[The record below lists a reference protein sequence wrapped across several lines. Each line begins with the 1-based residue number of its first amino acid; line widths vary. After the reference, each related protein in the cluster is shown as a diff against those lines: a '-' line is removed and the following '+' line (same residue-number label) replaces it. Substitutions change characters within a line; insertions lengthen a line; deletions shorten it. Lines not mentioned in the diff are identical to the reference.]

1 MHQESLKN
9 KTIKGV
15 GWSAADALLGQGVTF
30 IVGLVLAR
38 LLSPDEYGLIGICL
52 IFTTVLNGIV
62 DSGFSNA
69 LIRKKDVTDED
80 YNTMFTTNMAISIV
94 LYVLLFISAPL
105 VSNFFHRI
113 ELTALVRVTGL
124 ILFLNALSITQVTIL
139 TKNIDFKTKTKAS
152 LVSAIISGVIGI
164 AMAFKG
170 YGVWALVAQQLS
182 KQLLFTLCLWVL
194 NKWWPKF
201 TFYKDSFKYMWGFG
215 WKLLASGILN
225 NVWNQLYQ
233 VVIGRCYTS
242 STLGHYTRANEYASI
257 FSSNLTLIVQRVS
270 YPVLAEIQDDKER
283 MVQGYRKV
291 IKVTMFVTAVC
302 MISLGAVSE
311 PLIYTLIGTKWH
323 EAATYLPLICISM
336 SLYPLHAINLNILQV
351 LGRSDIFLYLEIL
364 KKIVGIV
371 PIVIGI
377 FCGIYY
383 MLLAS
388 IIAGVISLY
397 LNTWFTGKTL
407 NYTFLKQLRDIA
419 PSYGTALVIAIAV
432 YFLKYLPFQYY
443 IVLVIQIIVG
453 MIVGFGISEL
463 FRFEEYREL
472 KSIVIKAINKKRNNM
487 VYPDFKVCVRCFTFN
502 QAKYIEETM
511 NGFTMQQTNFPFVCC
526 IVDDASTDGEQEV
539 IKKYMNMHFDYSPNS
554 VSFDKETDNA
564 YIHYAQHKENK
575 NCYFAV
581 LFLKENLYSKKEGFK
596 KLNIFQNGVKTVNM
610 RRFVRVM
617 IFG

>member
-1 MHQESLKN
+1 MQQESLKN

-15 GWSAADALLGQGVTF
+15 GWSAADAFLGQGVTF

-94 LYVLLFISAPL
+94 LYVLLFVSAPF
-105 VSNFFHRI
+105 VSDFFHRV
-113 ELTALVRVTGL
+113 ELTALIRVTGL
-124 ILFLNALSITQVTIL
+124 ILFFNALSITQVTIL

-283 MVQGYRKV
+283 MVLGYRKV

-311 PLIYTLIGTKWH
+311 PLIYTLIGTKWY

-351 LGRSDIFLYLEIL
+351 IGRSDIFLYLEVL
-364 KKIVGIV
+364 KKFVGLV
-371 PIVIGI
+371 PLVIGV

-383 MLLAS
+383 MLLTS
-388 IIAGVISLY
+388 ILTGVISLY
-397 LNTWFTGKTL
+397 LNTWYTGKTL
-407 NYTFLKQLRDIA
+407 NYSFWKQLRDIA
-419 PSYGTALVIAIAV
+419 QSYFTALVIALAV
-432 YFLKYLPFQYY
+432 YFLKYLSLPYY
-443 IVLVIQIIVG
+443 VVLMLQIIVG
-453 MIVGFGISEL
+453 LVVCITISEI
-463 FRFEEYREL
+463 FKFDEYKEL
-472 KSIVIKAINKKRNNM
+472 KTIVIKVVNRKK
-487 VYPDFKVCVRCFTFN
+487 
-502 QAKYIEETM
+502 
-511 NGFTMQQTNFPFVCC
+511 
-526 IVDDASTDGEQEV
+526 
-539 IKKYMNMHFDYSPNS
+539 
-554 VSFDKETDNA
+554 
-564 YIHYAQHKENK
+564 
-575 NCYFAV
+575 
-581 LFLKENLYSKKEGFK
+581 
-596 KLNIFQNGVKTVNM
+596 
-610 RRFVRVM
+610 
-617 IFG
+617 

>member
-1 MHQESLKN
+1 MASILRSMQQESLKN

-69 LIRKKDVTDED
+69 LIRKKEVTDED

-105 VSNFFHRI
+105 VSGFFHRI

-164 AMAFKG
+164 AMAFMG
-170 YGVWALVAQQLS
+170 YGVWSLVAQQLS
-182 KQLLFTLCLWVL
+182 KQLLYTLCLWVL
-194 NKWWPKF
+194 SKWWPKF

-270 YPVLAEIQDDKER
+270 YPILAEIQDDKER

-291 IKVTMFVTAVC
+291 IKITMFVTAVC

-311 PLIYTLIGTKWH
+311 PLIYTLIGTKWQ

-383 MLLAS
+383 MLLTS
-388 IIAGVISLY
+388 ILTGVISLY
-397 LNTWFTGKTL
+397 LNTWYTGKTL
-407 NYTFLKQLRDIA
+407 NYSFWKQLRDIA
-419 PSYGTALVIAIAV
+419 PSYFTALVIALAV
-432 YFLKYLPFQYY
+432 YFLKYLSLPYY
-443 IVLVIQIIVG
+443 VVLMLQIIVG
-453 MIVGFGISEL
+453 LVACITISEI
-463 FRFEEYREL
+463 FKFDEYKEL
-472 KSIVIKAINKKRNNM
+472 KTIVIKVVNRKK
-487 VYPDFKVCVRCFTFN
+487 
-502 QAKYIEETM
+502 
-511 NGFTMQQTNFPFVCC
+511 
-526 IVDDASTDGEQEV
+526 
-539 IKKYMNMHFDYSPNS
+539 
-554 VSFDKETDNA
+554 
-564 YIHYAQHKENK
+564 
-575 NCYFAV
+575 
-581 LFLKENLYSKKEGFK
+581 
-596 KLNIFQNGVKTVNM
+596 
-610 RRFVRVM
+610 
-617 IFG
+617 

>member
-1 MHQESLKN
+1 MQQESLKN

-69 LIRKKDVTDED
+69 LIRKKEVTDED
-80 YNTMFTTNMAISIV
+80 YNTMFTTNMAISVV

-124 ILFLNALSITQVTIL
+124 ILFFNALSITQVTIL

-164 AMAFKG
+164 VMAFMG
-170 YGVWALVAQQLS
+170 YGVWSLVAQQLS
-182 KQLLFTLCLWVL
+182 KQLLYTLCLWVL

-201 TFYKDSFKYMWGFG
+201 TFYNDSFKYMWGFG

-291 IKVTMFVTAVC
+291 IKITMFVTAVC

-311 PLIYTLIGTKWH
+311 PLIYTLIGTKWQ

-383 MLLAS
+383 MLLTS
-388 IIAGVISLY
+388 ILTGVISLY
-397 LNTWFTGKTL
+397 LNTWYTGKTL
-407 NYTFLKQLRDIA
+407 NYSFWKQLRDIA
-419 PSYGTALVIAIAV
+419 PSYFTALVIALAV
-432 YFLKYLPFQYY
+432 YFLKYLSLPYY
-443 IVLVIQIIVG
+443 VVLMLQIIVG
-453 MIVGFGISEL
+453 LVACITISEI
-463 FRFEEYREL
+463 FKFDEYKEL
-472 KSIVIKAINKKRNNM
+472 KTIVIKVVNRKK
-487 VYPDFKVCVRCFTFN
+487 
-502 QAKYIEETM
+502 
-511 NGFTMQQTNFPFVCC
+511 
-526 IVDDASTDGEQEV
+526 
-539 IKKYMNMHFDYSPNS
+539 
-554 VSFDKETDNA
+554 
-564 YIHYAQHKENK
+564 
-575 NCYFAV
+575 
-581 LFLKENLYSKKEGFK
+581 
-596 KLNIFQNGVKTVNM
+596 
-610 RRFVRVM
+610 
-617 IFG
+617 

>member
-1 MHQESLKN
+1 MQQESLKN

-94 LYVLLFISAPL
+94 LYVLLFISAPF
-105 VSNFFHRI
+105 VSDFFHRV
-113 ELTALVRVTGL
+113 ELIALVRVTGL
-124 ILFLNALSITQVTIL
+124 ILFFNALSITQVTIL

-164 AMAFKG
+164 AMAFMG
-170 YGVWALVAQQLS
+170 YGVWSLVAQQLS
-182 KQLLFTLCLWVL
+182 KQLLYTLCLWVL
-194 NKWWPKF
+194 SKWWPKF

-388 IIAGVISLY
+388 ILTGVISLY
-397 LNTWFTGKTL
+397 LNTWYTGKTL
-407 NYTFLKQLRDIA
+407 NYSFWKQLRDIT
-419 PSYGTALVIAIAV
+419 PSYFTALVIALAV
-432 YFLKYLPFQYY
+432 YFLKYLSLPYY
-443 IVLVIQIIVG
+443 IVLMLQIIVG
-453 MIVGFGISEL
+453 IVACITISEI
-463 FRFEEYREL
+463 FKFNEYKEL
-472 KSIVIKAINKKRNNM
+472 KTIVIKVVNRKK
-487 VYPDFKVCVRCFTFN
+487 
-502 QAKYIEETM
+502 
-511 NGFTMQQTNFPFVCC
+511 
-526 IVDDASTDGEQEV
+526 
-539 IKKYMNMHFDYSPNS
+539 
-554 VSFDKETDNA
+554 
-564 YIHYAQHKENK
+564 
-575 NCYFAV
+575 
-581 LFLKENLYSKKEGFK
+581 
-596 KLNIFQNGVKTVNM
+596 
-610 RRFVRVM
+610 
-617 IFG
+617 